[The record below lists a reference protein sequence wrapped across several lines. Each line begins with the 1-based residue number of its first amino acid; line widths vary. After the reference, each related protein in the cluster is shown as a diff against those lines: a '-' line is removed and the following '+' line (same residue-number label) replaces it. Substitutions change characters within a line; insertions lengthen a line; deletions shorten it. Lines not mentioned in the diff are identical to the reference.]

1 MSRALKI
8 VNVVGARPNYMK
20 IAPIYRAMEEYPEI
34 QSCIVHTGQH
44 YDHAMSDLF
53 FNQLE
58 LPEPHY
64 HLGVGSASHGEQ
76 TGKIMIAFEPILA
89 ELKPDVVVVVGD
101 VNSTIACGLVA
112 TKMGIRLAHVEAG
125 LRSFDRT
132 MPEEINRVMTD
143 QISDYLFTTEA
154 SAHENLKMEGIK
166 KGKIFFV
173 GNVMIDS
180 LLRHRKKAAG
190 GDALRNLGLEPNN
203 YVLVTL
209 HRPSNVDDRDMLV
222 QLISALCDLS
232 EKVPVVFPLHPRTRS
247 RVQAFGLEDMF
258 NRSHGFVL
266 TEPLGYLDFVQC
278 MDNALV
284 VVTDSGGVQEE
295 STVLGVPCITVRDNT
310 ERPVTVS
317 EGTNVV
323 VGRNPTRLLE
333 EAFRVLRGEGKK
345 GRVPALWDGSA
356 AERIVRIL
364 VEEDRAESS
373 LGGGRDYVPR

>member
-20 IAPIYRAMEEYPEI
+20 VAPIYRAMQEYPEI
-34 QSCIVHTGQH
+34 QPCIVHTGQH

-232 EKVPVVFPLHPRTRS
+232 EKVPIVFPLHPRTRS

>member
-1 MSRALKI
+1 VSRALKI